1 MYKNMAEILK
11 DGKVGDYALSKFTI
25 TDKDLLAKVR
35 SGISNGTYIKLT
47 HKGEVVMSDTNME
60 KQTNYRFCC
69 NAHGDV
75 LIGGLGIGMIVLAI
89 QDNPKVNSITI
100 LEKSNEVIQLVGE
113 QLPLNS
119 KVRIINADVFAW
131 KPPKGKKFNC
141 IYMDIWNWIN
151 SDVYRKEMIPLTRK
165 YCHYLVAENED
176 QNRFMD
182 CWCKKQAKN
191 NERI

>member
-1 MYKNMAEILK
+1 MAEILK
-11 DGKVGDYALSKFTI
+11 DGKVGDYILSRFTI
-25 TDKDLLAKVR
+25 TDDDLLAKSR
-35 SGISNGTYIKLT
+35 AGISNGTYIKLT
-47 HKGEVVMSDTNME
+47 HKGEIVMSDTNME
-60 KQTNYRFCC
+60 KRTNYRFCC

-119 KVRIINADVFAW
+119 KVRIINADVFEW

-191 NERI
+191 DERI